1 MSSVPKSERKT
12 SREEF
17 DSIYYRIHDD
27 AVDMIEHNFR
37 AKPEVAEKYQS
48 YIKSASK
55 ELMGLVW
62 NLIYH
67 IKVANSVYPTTTA
80 ELIERRLCQDKAI
93 GICFDILTLY
103 EIVMHKLHVKEDMGV
118 TEIKG
123 VNRQINAIKAWRT
136 SDNKRFRN
144 LK

>member
-1 MSSVPKSERKT
+1 MSSVPKSERNT

-27 AVDMIEHNFR
+27 AVDMIENNFR
-37 AKPEVAEKYQS
+37 AKAEIAEKNQL
-48 YIKSASK
+48 YIKAASK
-55 ELMGLVW
+55 ELMNLVW

-67 IKVANSVYPTTTA
+67 IKIANAVYPTTHE
-80 ELIERRLCQDKAI
+80 ELTERRLCQDKAI

-103 EIVMHKLHVKEDMGV
+103 EIVMHKLRVKEDMGV

-123 VNRQINAIKAWRT
+123 VRREINAIKAWRT